1 MNNKKEIISYVG
13 EREIEFCVHFTN
25 VTNLPSILQLGLLPK
40 NTMDDEWIEYNE
52 NDSLRLDGYTEA
64 VSISFTSP
72 NYKMFYKYRIQNPS
86 KRWAVLV
93 LDAQSIITMDCAF
106 CFTNAASKRITSI
119 PLPKLKN
126 LQALKQMFAE
136 INELFSRKRMR
147 LENNEPTDP
156 QAEIL
161 VFDEIPSLAIKFI
174 IFNDNSV
181 MQQYI
186 PIMEQKNIPYG
197 CDIGYFAPR
206 HDYSF
211 W

>member
-93 LDAQSIITMDCAF
+93 LDAQSIITMDCA
-106 CFTNAASKRITSI
+106 I
-119 PLPKLKN
+119 
-126 LQALKQMFAE
+126 
-136 INELFSRKRMR
+136 LFYECS
-147 LENNEPTDP
+147 
-156 QAEIL
+156 
-161 VFDEIPSLAIKFI
+161 
-174 IFNDNSV
+174 
-181 MQQYI
+181 
-186 PIMEQKNIPYG
+186 
-197 CDIGYFAPR
+197 
-206 HDYSF
+206 
-211 W
+211 